1 MQRTARR
8 LLAEGRVS
16 TYDEAEI
23 AASLIILNFE
33 DVEAID
39 AAKECT
45 SVESAVAFLQQ
56 ECELCTG
63 RFAVSQV
70 IQLLPVV
77 HRTIITPRP

>member
-16 TYDEAEI
+16 SYDEAEI
-23 AASLIILNFE
+23 AAGLLILDFN
-33 DVEAID
+33 DDEAIQ

-45 SVESAVAFLQQ
+45 SVESAIAFLQQ

-70 IQLLPVV
+70 RPVF
-77 HRTIITPRP
+77 IFFI